1 MKRGMSS
8 LAAPQSAITQTTVG
22 PNLLQSVWRNVNKSG
37 SLPLSLSV
45 PPSSTISICSPSS
58 DEEKITRSAA
68 HSGRRPSRG
77 RASERASERVRR
89 PNWPK
94 FAEGN
99 TFATDRELCPMRYV
113 CRPTKVGVL
122 GTVWEDWIVVKCCFH
137 PLCLWI
143 FPLETTPFP
152 SSFSPRRLL
161 GGRRPPKRAPRPPSP
176 KAQARH

>member
-37 SLPLSLSV
+37 SLPLSLPLPLSLSAV
-45 PPSSTISICSPSS
+45 LRPTRRRLRAPPHIR
-58 DEEKITRSAA
+58 DAVHHA
-68 HSGRRPSRG
+68 G
-77 RASERASERVRR
+77 ERARR

-99 TFATDRELCPMRYV
+99 TFPTDREL

-122 GTVWEDWIVVKCCFH
+122 ASWNGAGGLDFAKSVAFTRFVSGY
-137 PLCLWI
+137 
-143 FPLETTPFP
+143 FP
-152 SSFSPRRLL
+152 SRRLSSL
-161 GGRRPPKRAPRPPSP
+161 SP
-176 KAQARH
+176 KKAARRTTSTQASPAATES

>member
-37 SLPLSLSV
+37 SLPLSLPV
-45 PPSSTISICSPSS
+45 PLCPSLFHYLYLQSFVRRGEDYALRRTFGTPS
-58 DEEKITRSAA
+58 ITRA
-68 HSGRRPSRG
+68 R
-77 RASERASERVRR
+77 ERAHRR

-99 TFATDRELCPMRYV
+99 TFATDRELCLMRYV
-113 CRPTKVGVL
+113 RRPTKGGVL
-122 GTVWEDWIVVKCCFH
+122 GAGWKDSIWCKVLLSLALSLDISPRDH
-137 PLCLWI
+137 SLP
-143 FPLETTPFP
+143 
-152 SSFSPRRLL
+152 FSPRRLL